1 MQIKAWLITFNYRN
15 TTISTTTSSN
25 YDLFKI
31 YMSYLHWF
39 LRSILNYIEEE
50 EERASRWS
58 WSACL
63 KKNMSRRGGR
73 RDLVEVVQQ
82 DLWE

>member
-15 TTISTTTSSN
+15 TTISTTTRSN
-25 YDLFKI
+25 YDLFNI
-31 YMSYLHWF
+31 YMSY
-39 LRSILNYIEEE
+39 RSIVNYIEEE

-63 KKNMSRRGGR
+63 KKKVSRRGGR
-73 RDLVEVVQQ
+73 RDLVEQ